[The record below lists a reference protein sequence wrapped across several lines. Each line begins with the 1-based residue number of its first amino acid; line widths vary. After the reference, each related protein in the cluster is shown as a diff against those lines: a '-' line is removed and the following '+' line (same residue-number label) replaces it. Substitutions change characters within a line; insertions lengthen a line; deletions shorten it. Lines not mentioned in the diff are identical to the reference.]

1 MLSELLVPFISFIFI
16 TIYVLQTK
24 TYKWSVIKF
33 PYFIFG
39 LMVLFAIGLI
49 YKEYKIKAGEKSES
63 SSKEEKRTDSKK
75 AIEHEV
81 KPALLF
87 IMTAGYVFLLPKIG
101 YILATLIFF
110 VATMLLLKARVKTI
124 LIFSPIVTI
133 FIYIFFSEIFH
144 VSLPRGF
151 LEMWIRGLW

>member
-1 MLSELLVPFISFIFI
+1 
-16 TIYVLQTK
+16 
-24 TYKWSVIKF
+24 
-33 PYFIFG
+33 
-39 LMVLFAIGLI
+39 
-49 YKEYKIKAGEKSES
+49 YKEYKIKADEKSES